1 MPEDEYIEKTFIYKF
16 PTCTTN
22 QEYVLEVPLK
32 IPYRGNVKE
41 LMHRI
46 MSSFK
51 LPCYVELDLL
61 ESLEHTIK
69 TLTLEFYDEK
79 AEKAL
84 ENAKSGTLDIE
95 DIIKN
100 WEKIYKQKTVEY
112 ADPIGTTD
120 EELFAVAYHR
130 LVHSPSLEPILQ
142 AEHKHGRE
150 VTEVIQMRDSQY
162 EQLTQKLVAILYY
175 VVHIVLYVQNALYVL
190 FFMFFCLHITL
201 QNKDQIQ
208 ILVSI
213 YITHSSSCNINYH
226 LH

>member
-1 MPEDEYIEKTFIYKF
+1 MPEDEFVEKTFIYKF

-32 IPYRGNVKE
+32 IPYGGNVKE
-41 LMHRI
+41 LMYRI

-51 LPCYVELDLL
+51 LPCYVESDLL
-61 ESLEHTIK
+61 QSLEHAIK

-84 ENAKSGTLDIE
+84 EDTISGNLDIE

-100 WEKIYKQKTVEY
+100 WEKTYKQKTAEY

-120 EELFAVAYHR
+120 EELFAAAYHK

-142 AEHKHGRE
+142 AEHKFGRD
-150 VTEVIQMRDSQY
+150 VTEVIQMRDSHY
-162 EQLTQKLVAILYY
+162 EQLTQKLVAILYH
-175 VVHIVLYVQNALYVL
+175 VVKNFLYIFLTLLCSYIVLENKNAICILISI
-190 FFMFFCLHITL
+190 LH
-201 QNKDQIQ
+201 KA
-208 ILVSI
+208 I
-213 YITHSSSCNINYH
+213 YCCK
-226 LH
+226 